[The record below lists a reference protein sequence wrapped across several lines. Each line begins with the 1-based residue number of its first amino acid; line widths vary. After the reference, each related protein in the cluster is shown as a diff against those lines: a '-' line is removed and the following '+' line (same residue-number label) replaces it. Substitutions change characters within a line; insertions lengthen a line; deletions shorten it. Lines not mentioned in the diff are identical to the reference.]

1 MRPSPIIARMAQTLP
16 LCPDCQSGY
25 QPDDN
30 YCRQCGMYLAAL
42 RDTAIV
48 ATPAATLPVRQ
59 ARQRA
64 PLPAPVKKAATAM
77 AVGTAL
83 QIGVSLTGKY
93 LARQASKQAM
103 NAVARPSRKQSPRQA
118 REVTPTQHIAPDPYP
133 HAAAVSETV
142 VVRRVW
148 IRRSP

>member
-1 MRPSPIIARMAQTLP
+1 MAQTLP
-16 LCPDCQSGY
+16 TCPDCQNGY

-30 YCRQCGMYLAAL
+30 YCRKCGMYLAAL

-48 ATPAATLPVRQ
+48 PAPPAALAARPP
-59 ARQRA
+59 RQRA
-64 PLPAPVKKAATAM
+64 SLPAPVKKAATAM

-93 LARQASKQAM
+93 LARQAGKQAV
-103 NAVARPSRKQSPRQA
+103 NAVVGSRAKPAKATRPARQ
-118 REVTPTQHIAPDPYP
+118 VAPNPQPVDPYP

-148 IRRSP
+148 IRR

>member
-1 MRPSPIIARMAQTLP
+1 MAQNLS

-48 ATPAATLPVRQ
+48 AKPAPALPVRQ
-59 ARQRA
+59 PRQRA
-64 PLPAPVKKAATAM
+64 PLPGPVKKAATAM

-93 LARQASKQAM
+93 LARQASKQAL
-103 NAVARPSRKQSPRQA
+103 NAVARPSRKQERKPA
-118 REVTPTQHIAPDPYP
+118 KEVMVAPQPAPDPYP

-148 IRRSP
+148 IRR

>member
-1 MRPSPIIARMAQTLP
+1 MAQTLP
-16 LCPDCQSGY
+16 TCPDCQTGY

-30 YCRQCGMYLAAL
+30 YCRKCGMYLAAL

-48 ATPAATLPVRQ
+48 PAPQAALP
-59 ARQRA
+59 ARQPRQRSS
-64 PLPAPVKKAATAM
+64 LPAPVKKAATAM

-93 LARQASKQAM
+93 LARQAGKQAV
-103 NAVARPSRKQSPRQA
+103 NAVVGSRAKSERPARAVKPAPAQTQA
-118 REVTPTQHIAPDPYP
+118 VSDPFP

-148 IRRSP
+148 IRRQS

>member
-1 MRPSPIIARMAQTLP
+1 MAQTLP
-16 LCPDCQSGY
+16 TCPDCNAGY

-30 YCRQCGMYLAAL
+30 YCRQCGMFLAAL

-48 ATPAATLPVRQ
+48 AAAPALP
-59 ARQRA
+59 ARMPRPRA
-64 PLPAPVKKAATAM
+64 QLPAPVKKAAAAM

-93 LARQASKQAM
+93 LARQAGKQAL
-103 NAVARPSRKQSPRQA
+103 NAVTRPKQERGQRRPTT
-118 REVTPTQHIAPDPYP
+118 REVAPAKPVDVDPYP

-142 VVRRVW
+142 VIRRVW
-148 IRRSP
+148 LRRS

>member
-1 MRPSPIIARMAQTLP
+1 
-16 LCPDCQSGY
+16 
-25 QPDDN
+25 
-30 YCRQCGMYLAAL
+30 MYLAAL

-48 ATPAATLPVRQ
+48 AKPAQALPVRQ
-59 ARQRA
+59 RQRA

-93 LARQASKQAM
+93 LARQASKQAL
-103 NAVARPSRKQSPRQA
+103 NAVSKPARKQGAKPA
-118 REVTPTQHIAPDPYP
+118 REVTVPVQAADPYP

-148 IRRSP
+148 IRR